1 MIDLVVG
8 RAASKSNGIFTEAG
22 PSDGDVI
29 GNNFFNDAARIYIAS
44 KTDIDKN
51 LGLTRGTSGNR
62 KAQSAVA
69 LKADLVRIVSRN
81 GIKIITGKAQNVTA
95 GPGGEKLSNG
105 TKVIGPSP
113 KIELIA
119 GNQDGASRHFSIDK
133 GFFLVKN
140 LQPAV
145 LGDNLVEAIRE
156 LVDLVNEL
164 QGAVAN
170 MAIQQTILNTTI
182 AVHTHPTAGFYT
194 LPSPELVGAGISNII
209 LMTTD
214 VHIPLMGQKINTMFY
229 ELNYLQPF
237 GMQYIN
243 SRSVVIT

>member
-1 MIDLVVG
+1 
-8 RAASKSNGIFTEAG
+8 
-22 PSDGDVI
+22 
-29 GNNFFNDAARIYIAS
+29 
-44 KTDIDKN
+44 
-51 LGLTRGTSGNR
+51 
-62 KAQSAVA
+62 
-69 LKADLVRIVSRN
+69 
-81 GIKIITGKAQNVTA
+81 
-95 GPGGEKLSNG
+95 
-105 TKVIGPSP
+105 
-113 KIELIA
+113 
-119 GNQDGASRHFSIDK
+119 
-133 GFFLVKN
+133 
-140 LQPAV
+140 V